1 MRFSLVVGSF
11 HFAAIFTLLTVG
23 IGCSRSSNSGGTSAI
38 RIETPKRG
46 SVAEKSMVRSLAT
59 FPTSYNGTMC
69 YAVNVV
75 GGDLPSQPS
84 ACGPT
89 KGVAS
94 GLVAAGDTISLS
106 VPRGIGR
113 TVELYLYL
121 APFGGSCPTWSFD
134 CTTESNCS
142 LYRVGAATNV
152 DTSLDT
158 TSVTIYTEFPGWDKS
173 SANLSS
179 SPLLCS
185 GSLRGTLESTG
196 RIADASGV
204 EFVQSNSLFG
214 ELNEGFYMS
223 GSQPQVIASF
233 GISSEYTALSVP
245 PFVRSVTQ
253 KPDSKRLYGLIGN
266 GSIVEVNPSTG
277 GLTEFDSLSCP
288 FTTCEVPPW
297 FQSVSAGYG
306 NFLFGLDHGGLIYR
320 INSETSVTETST
332 QVLPTVTHVSF
343 F

>member
-1 MRFSLVVGSF
+1 MRFQLSVMLS
-11 HFAAIFTLLTVG
+11 HFAFGVTLLSLG
-23 IGCSRSSNSGGTSAI
+23 AGCSRSSNSGGTSAI
-38 RIETPKRG
+38 RIETPRPG
-46 SVAEKSMVRSLAT
+46 SVAEKTMVRALST

-75 GGDLPSQPS
+75 GGDLPTQAS

-106 VPRGIGR
+106 VPRGTGR

-121 APFGGSCPTWSFD
+121 APAGGSCPTWSFD
-134 CTTESNCS
+134 CTTEKNCS
-142 LYRVGAATNV
+142 LYTVGSASNV
-152 DTSLDT
+152 DTSLDS
-158 TSVTIYTEFPGWDKS
+158 TSVTIYAQFPGWDQA

-185 GSLRGTLESTG
+185 GSLRGTLESSG
-196 RIADASGV
+196 RIADASGI
-204 EFVQSNSLFG
+204 EFVQSDSLFG
-214 ELNEGFYMS
+214 VLNNGFYLS
-223 GSQPQVIASF
+223 GSQPQVITSF
-233 GISSEYTALSVP
+233 GQSSEYTTLSVP

-266 GSIVEVNPSTG
+266 GSVVEVNPSTG
-277 GLTEFDSLSCP
+277 GITEFDSISCP
-288 FTTCEVPPW
+288 FSTCVVPSW
-297 FQSVSAGYG
+297 LQSISAGYG
-306 NFLFGLDHGGLIYR
+306 SLLFGLDHGGLIYK
-320 INSETSVTETST
+320 ITSESVVTETST
-332 QVLPTVTHVSF
+332 QVSPTVTHVSF